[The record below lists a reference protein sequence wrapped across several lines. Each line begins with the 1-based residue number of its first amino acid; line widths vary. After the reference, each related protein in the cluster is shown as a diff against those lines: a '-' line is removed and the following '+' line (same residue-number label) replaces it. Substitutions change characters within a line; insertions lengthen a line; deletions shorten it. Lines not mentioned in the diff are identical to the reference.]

1 MSSLFDD
8 LSLPDA
14 FRRLEGVRVRPD
26 AEEPPVGDPPPQ
38 SAPVDEAPL
47 PQEPPMDEPPYNE
60 PPYDEEPPPPE
71 EPPFDEEPPFEEM
84 PPPEEPPFGETPP
97 PGGPVVHAGPAE
109 HWQSRRAPLGV
120 REDLAELIED
130 LNPAQREAVEHRGSP
145 LLIVAGAGSGK
156 TRVLTRRIAHLLR
169 AGEAMPGEIL
179 AITFTNKAATE
190 MRERVQELVGPV
202 ARSMWVSTF
211 HSACVR
217 ILRRDAAAAGLK
229 SSFTIY
235 DSADS
240 LRLIT
245 TIAKDFELDTKKH
258 APRALASRISSL
270 KSELTDPID
279 FADQAESS
287 KNPFERT
294 LARIYTNYTERLRQ
308 ANAVD
313 FDDLI
318 GLTVTMLRENPA
330 IREGYRRRFRH
341 LLVDEYQDTNIA
353 QYELVRELVGE
364 DPRADLT
371 VVGDSDQSI
380 YAFRGATI
388 RNIIEFEQDFP
399 SARTIVLE
407 QNYRSTQNI
416 LSAANSLIEGNEGR
430 RKKNLWTDQ
439 GAGDQITLYVADD
452 EQAEARYIG
461 RQIDALV
468 DDGRNAGDIAIFYRA
483 NAQSRALEDQLIRIG
498 LPYRVIGGTRFYER
512 REIKDAVA
520 YLQVLSNPADE
531 INLRRILNVPKRGIG
546 DRAEAA
552 IAMLAERE
560 RISFGEALRRA
571 EEAPGIATR
580 SLNAVRTFVSMLDDL
595 QEQARSGEGPAELL
609 EAILTKS
616 GYYAELQGSDD
627 LQDESRLENLAE
639 LISVAAEFEAQVE
652 AADAAASEFEE
663 PEEDSDIAGAP
674 PVPGEAAGPAPGDDA
689 DSRHGPD
696 SESGHGQEPEPG
708 HGPELET
715 GHGPESEPAPGSD
728 VAPDAALTAPDDP
741 EASLIDR
748 FLEKVSLVADAD
760 QIPGAE
766 DQFVTLM
773 TLHTAK
779 GLEFPVVFLTGLED
793 GTFPHNRTLGDPE
806 ELEEERRLAYVG
818 ITRAREK
825 LYITRAQMRAM
836 WGASQFMPASRF
848 LDEIPES
855 VLDVA
860 RAGSTLSGAGFASSG
875 GYGGGSSFGAGYG
888 GRRGPSFSG
897 GLGGGRRDVN
907 RPSFGSGRKPVSAS
921 QMPQLAVGDR
931 VTHDSFGMGTVSEVA
946 GQGEK
951 TQVEVAFKAPHG
963 TKRLLLRYA
972 PLTKL

>member
-14 FRRLEGVRVRPD
+14 FRRLDGVRVNPVGSPSARDDRRDRP
-26 AEEPPVGDPPPQ
+26 EEPPLP
-38 SAPVDEAPL
+38 EAP
-47 PQEPPMDEPPYNE
+47 PEEDE
-60 PPYDEEPPPPE
+60 PPYDEA
-71 EPPFDEEPPFEEM
+71 PPFDEALADAESPVPEPPADHTHAPHPAEQ
-84 PPPEEPPFGETPP
+84 PWHRSPVAPP
-97 PGGPVVHAGPAE
+97 PGLE
-109 HWQSRRAPLGV
+109 
-120 REDLAELIED
+120 ELTD
-130 LNPAQREAVEHRGSP
+130 GLNPAQREAVEHRGSP

-169 AGEAMPGEIL
+169 SGEAMPGEIL
-179 AITFTNKAATE
+179 AITFTNKAAAE
-190 MRERVQELVGPV
+190 MRERVGELVGPV

-245 TIAKDFELDTKKH
+245 TIAKDLELDTKKH
-258 APRALASRISSL
+258 APRALASRISTL
-270 KSELTDPID
+270 KNDLVDPID
-279 FADQAESS
+279 FADQAESA

-318 GLTVTMLRENPA
+318 GLTVTLLRENPA

-341 LLVDEYQDTNIA
+341 LLVDEYQDTNTA
-353 QYELVRELVGE
+353 QYQLVRELVGD

-388 RNIIEFEQDFP
+388 RNIVEFEQDFP
-399 SARTIVLE
+399 TARTIVLE

-416 LSAANSLIEGNEGR
+416 LSAANSVIEENSGR

-439 GAGDQITLYVADD
+439 GAGEKITLYVADD
-452 EQAEARYIG
+452 EKAEARYIG

-468 DDGRNAGDIAIFYRA
+468 DDGRSAGEIAIFYRA
-483 NAQSRALEDQLIRIG
+483 NAQSRALEDQLIRVG
-498 LPYRVIGGTRFYER
+498 LPYRVVGGTRFYER
-512 REIKDAVA
+512 REIKDAIA
-520 YLQVLSNPADE
+520 YLQVLANPADE

-560 RISFGEALRRA
+560 RIGFGDALRRA
-571 EEAPGIATR
+571 DEAPGIATR
-580 SLNAVRTFVSMLDDL
+580 SLNAVRTFVAMLEDL
-595 QEQARSGEGPAELL
+595 QEMAEKGEGPAELL
-609 EAILTKS
+609 EAILTRS

-627 LQDESRLENLAE
+627 PQDESRLENLAE
-639 LISVAAEFEAQVE
+639 LISVAAEFEAQIE
-652 AADAAASEFEE
+652 EADAVASELEDE
-663 PEEDSDIAGAP
+663 DDQEDS
-674 PVPGEAAGPAPGDDA
+674 APGA
-689 DSRHGPD
+689 DI
-696 SESGHGQEPEPG
+696 
-708 HGPELET
+708 
-715 GHGPESEPAPGSD
+715 
-728 VAPDAALTAPDDP
+728 APDAALRAPDDP
-741 EASLIDR
+741 EASLVDR

-760 QIPGAE
+760 QLPGEE

-779 GLEFPVVFLTGLED
+779 GLEFPVVFLTGMED

-806 ELEEERRLAYVG
+806 ELQEERRLAYVG

-825 LYITRAQMRAM
+825 LYLTRSQMRAT
-836 WGASQFMPASRF
+836 WGQTQFMPASRF
-848 LDEIPES
+848 LDEVPEA

-860 RAGSTLSGAGFASSG
+860 RAGSSLSGAGFGGYSGSAGGSG
-875 GYGGGSSFGAGYG
+875 GYGSQ
-888 GRRGPSFSG
+888 RGPSFSG
-897 GLGGGRRDVN
+897 GIGGGRSDIK
-907 RPSFGSGRKPVSAS
+907 RPSFGSGRKATPTEKL
-921 QMPQLAVGDR
+921 PQLVVGDR
-931 VTHDSFGMGTVSEVA
+931 ITHDSFGMGTVTEVA
-946 GQGEK
+946 GQGDK
-951 TQVEVAFKAPHG
+951 TQIEVQFRAPHG
-963 TKRLLLRYA
+963 TKRLVLRYA
-972 PLTKL
+972 AVTKL

>member
-14 FRRLEGVRVRPD
+14 FRRLDGVRVNPATPPHEEPPRE
-26 AEEPPVGDPPPQ
+26 EEPPV
-38 SAPVDEAPL
+38 DE
-47 PQEPPMDEPPYNE
+47 EPPHEEE
-60 PPYDEEPPPPE
+60 PPYDELPPVDDRPVPV
-71 EPPFDEEPPFEEM
+71 PSRPGPARA
-84 PPPEEPPFGETPP
+84 
-97 PGGPVVHAGPAE
+97 GGPG
-109 HWQSRRAPLGV
+109 L
-120 REDLAELIED
+120 DELVD
-130 LNPAQREAVEHRGSP
+130 GLNPAQREAVEHRGSP

-169 AGEAMPGEIL
+169 TGEAMPGEIL
-179 AITFTNKAATE
+179 AITFTNKAAAE
-190 MRERVQELVGPV
+190 MRERVEELVGPA

-245 TIAKDFELDTKKH
+245 TIAKDLQLDTKKH
-258 APRALASRISSL
+258 APRALASRISTL
-270 KSELTDPID
+270 KNDLTDPID
-279 FADQAESS
+279 FADQAESA
-287 KNPFERT
+287 KNPFEKT
-294 LARIYTNYTERLRQ
+294 LAKIYTNYTERLRQ

-318 GLTVTMLRENPA
+318 GLTVALLRDNPA

-341 LLVDEYQDTNIA
+341 LLVDEYQDTNTA
-353 QYELVRELVGE
+353 QYQLVRELVGE
-364 DPRADLT
+364 DPHADLT

-416 LSAANSLIEGNEGR
+416 LTAANAVIEENRGR
-430 RKKNLWTDQ
+430 REKNLWTDQ
-439 GAGDQITLYVADD
+439 GEGEQITLYVADD
-452 EQAEARYIG
+452 EQSEARYIG

-468 DDGRNAGDIAIFYRA
+468 DDGRRAGDIAIFYRA
-483 NAQSRALEDQLIRIG
+483 NAQSRALEDQLIRVG
-498 LPYRVIGGTRFYER
+498 LPYRVVGGTRFYER
-512 REIKDAVA
+512 REIKDAIA
-520 YLQVLSNPADE
+520 YLQVLANPADE

-560 RISFGEALRRA
+560 RIGFGEALRRA

-580 SLNAVRTFVSMLDDL
+580 SLNAVRTFVAMLEDL
-595 QEQARSGEGPAELL
+595 QEMAERGDGPAELL
-609 EAILTKS
+609 EAILTRS

-627 LQDESRLENLAE
+627 PQDESRLENLAE
-639 LISVAAEFEAQVE
+639 LISVAAEFEAQME
-652 AADAAASEFEE
+652 ELDALASEA
-663 PEEDSDIAGAP
+663 EDEDGADEGSAEGDPAPAGSDI
-674 PVPGEAAGPAPGDDA
+674 
-689 DSRHGPD
+689 
-696 SESGHGQEPEPG
+696 
-708 HGPELET
+708 
-715 GHGPESEPAPGSD
+715 
-728 VAPDAALTAPDDP
+728 APDAALTAPDDP
-741 EASLIDR
+741 EAGLVDR

-760 QIPGAE
+760 QLPGEE

-779 GLEFPVVFLTGLED
+779 GLEFPVVFLTGMED
-793 GTFPHNRTLGDPE
+793 GTFPHNRTLSDPD

-818 ITRAREK
+818 ITRARER
-825 LYITRAQMRAM
+825 LYLTRAQMRSM
-836 WGASQFMPASRF
+836 WGQSQYMPASRF
-848 LDEIPES
+848 LDEVPEE

-860 RAGSTLSGAGFASSG
+860 RAGSTLGGSGFGGGAAFGGGGFSGSRSSG
-875 GYGGGSSFGAGYG
+875 
-888 GRRGPSFSG
+888 RGPSFSG
-897 GLGGGRRDVN
+897 GIGGGRSDVK
-907 RPSFGSGRKPVSAS
+907 RPSFGSGRTATPTAKL
-921 QMPQLAVGDR
+921 PQLAVGDR
-931 VTHDSFGMGTVSEVA
+931 VTHDSFGMGTVAEVA
-946 GQGEK
+946 GQGDK
-951 TQVEVAFKAPHG
+951 TQVEVQFRDPHG
-963 TKRLLLRYA
+963 RKRLLLRYA

>member
-8 LSLPDA
+8 LSLPDS
-14 FRRLEGVRVRPD
+14 FRRLEGVRVD
-26 AEEPPVGDPPPQ
+26 ADRAVDGPPHQG
-38 SAPVDEAPL
+38 APL
-47 PQEPPMDEPPYNE
+47 PPS
-60 PPYDEEPPPPE
+60 
-71 EPPFDEEPPFEEM
+71 EPPFDEAPPMETPFDEAPPPYDEV
-84 PPPEEPPFGETPP
+84 PPPEDEPPYGDSPVPGYGSTDRYAPP
-97 PGGPVVHAGPAE
+97 ARPWAASDPQA
-109 HWQSRRAPLGV
+109 
-120 REDLAELIED
+120 LASLVEG
-130 LNPAQREAVEHRGSP
+130 LNPPQREAVEHRGSP

-156 TRVLTRRIAHLLR
+156 TRVLTRRIAHLL
-169 AGEAMPGEIL
+169 ASGEAMPGEIL
-179 AITFTNKAATE
+179 AITFTNKAAAE
-190 MRERVQELVGPV
+190 MRERVAELVGPA

-245 TIAKDFELDTKKH
+245 TIAKDLELDTKKN
-258 APRALASRISSL
+258 APRAIASRISSL
-270 KSELTDPID
+270 KNDLIDPID
-279 FADQAESS
+279 FADQAESA
-287 KNPFERT
+287 KNPFEKT
-294 LARIYTNYTERLRQ
+294 LSRIYTNYTERLRQ

-318 GLTVTMLRENPA
+318 GLTVQLLRENPA

-341 LLVDEYQDTNIA
+341 VMVDEYQDTNPA
-353 QYELVRELVGE
+353 QYALVRELVGE
-364 DPRADLT
+364 DPSADLT

-388 RNIIEFEQDFP
+388 RNIVEFEQDFP

-407 QNYRSTQNI
+407 QNYRSTQSI
-416 LSAANSLIEGNEGR
+416 LTAANAVIEENQGR

-439 GAGDQITLYVADD
+439 GAGDKITLYVADD
-452 EQAEARYIG
+452 EASEARYIG

-468 DDGRNAGDIAIFYRA
+468 DDGRTAGDIAIFYRA

-498 LPYRVIGGTRFYER
+498 LPYKVVGGTRFYER
-512 REIKDAVA
+512 REIKDAIA
-520 YLQVLSNPADE
+520 YLQVLANPADE

-580 SLNAVRTFVSMLDDL
+580 SLNAVRSFVVMLEEL
-595 QEQARSGEGPAELL
+595 QELAQRGDGPAEVL
-609 EAILTKS
+609 EAILQKS

-627 LQDESRLENLAE
+627 PQDESRLENLAE
-639 LISVAAEFEAQVE
+639 LISVASEFEAQME
-652 AADAAASEFEE
+652 AADAAASEFEDE
-663 PEEDSDIAGAP
+663 GSDA
-674 PVPGEAAGPAPGDDA
+674 PAPSSAAPTSDDEEVASAEAVLVDA
-689 DSRHGPD
+689 DGTD
-696 SESGHGQEPEPG
+696 APEG
-708 HGPELET
+708 
-715 GHGPESEPAPGSD
+715 
-728 VAPDAALTAPDDP
+728 
-741 EASLIDR
+741 SLIDR

-793 GTFPHNRTLGDPE
+793 GTFPHQRTFGDPE
-806 ELEEERRLAYVG
+806 QLEEERRLAYVG

-825 LYITRAQMRAM
+825 LYLIRAQMRAT
-836 WGASQFMPASRF
+836 WGAPQFMPASRF
-848 LDEIPES
+848 LDEVPEQ

-860 RAGSTLSGAGFASSG
+860 RAGSTLVGG
-875 GYGGGSSFGAGYG
+875 GYGGGYGSGGYG
-888 GRRGPSFSG
+888 SGRSGGYAGTSGSSRGPAYSG
-897 GLGGGRRDVN
+897 GPGGGRKDVN
-907 RPSFGSGRKPVSAS
+907 RPSFGSGRTPTDVAK
-921 QMPQLAVGDR
+921 MPQLVVGDR
-931 VTHDSFGMGTVSEVA
+931 VTHDTFGMGTVTEVA

-951 TQVEVAFKAPHG
+951 TQVEVQFRAPHG
-963 TKRLLLRYA
+963 KKRLLLRYA
-972 PLTKL
+972 PITKL

>member
-14 FRRLEGVRVRPD
+14 FRRLDGVRVNPVGSPSARDDRRDRP
-26 AEEPPVGDPPPQ
+26 EEPPLP
-38 SAPVDEAPL
+38 EAP
-47 PQEPPMDEPPYNE
+47 PEEDE
-60 PPYDEEPPPPE
+60 PPYDEA
-71 EPPFDEEPPFEEM
+71 PPFDEALADAESPVPEPPADHTHAPHPAEQ
-84 PPPEEPPFGETPP
+84 PWHRSPVAPP
-97 PGGPVVHAGPAE
+97 PGLE
-109 HWQSRRAPLGV
+109 
-120 REDLAELIED
+120 ELTD
-130 LNPAQREAVEHRGSP
+130 GLNPAQREAVEHRGSP

-169 AGEAMPGEIL
+169 SGEAMPGEIL
-179 AITFTNKAATE
+179 AITFTNKAAAE
-190 MRERVQELVGPV
+190 MRERVGELVGPV

-245 TIAKDFELDTKKH
+245 TIAKDLELDTKKH
-258 APRALASRISSL
+258 APRALASRISTL
-270 KSELTDPID
+270 KNDLVDPID
-279 FADQAESS
+279 FADQAESA

-318 GLTVTMLRENPA
+318 GLTVTLLRENPA

-341 LLVDEYQDTNIA
+341 LLVDEYQDTNTA
-353 QYELVRELVGE
+353 QYQLVRELVGE

-416 LSAANSLIEGNEGR
+416 LTAANAVIEENQGR
-430 RKKNLWTDQ
+430 REKNLWTDQ
-439 GAGDQITLYVADD
+439 GEGEQITLYVADD
-452 EQAEARYIG
+452 EQSEARYIG

-468 DDGRNAGDIAIFYRA
+468 DDGRRAGDIAIFYRA

-498 LPYRVIGGTRFYER
+498 LPYRVVGGTRFYER
-512 REIKDAVA
+512 REIKDAIA
-520 YLQVLSNPADE
+520 YLQVLANPADE

-560 RISFGEALRRA
+560 RIGFGDALRRA
-571 EEAPGIATR
+571 DEAPGIATR
-580 SLNAVRTFVSMLDDL
+580 SLNAVRTFVAMLEDL
-595 QEQARSGEGPAELL
+595 QEMAEKGEGPAELL
-609 EAILTKS
+609 EAILTRS

-627 LQDESRLENLAE
+627 PQDESRLENLAE
-639 LISVAAEFEAQVE
+639 LISVAAEFEAQIE
-652 AADAAASEFEE
+652 EADAVASELEDE
-663 PEEDSDIAGAP
+663 DDQEDS
-674 PVPGEAAGPAPGDDA
+674 APGA
-689 DSRHGPD
+689 DI
-696 SESGHGQEPEPG
+696 
-708 HGPELET
+708 
-715 GHGPESEPAPGSD
+715 
-728 VAPDAALTAPDDP
+728 APDAALRAPDDP
-741 EASLIDR
+741 EASLVDR

-760 QIPGAE
+760 QLPGEE

-779 GLEFPVVFLTGLED
+779 GLEFPVVFLTGMED

-806 ELEEERRLAYVG
+806 ELQEERRLAYVG

-825 LYITRAQMRAM
+825 LYLTRSQMRAT
-836 WGASQFMPASRF
+836 WGQTQFMPASRF
-848 LDEIPES
+848 LDEVPEA

-860 RAGSTLSGAGFASSG
+860 RAGSSLSGAGFGGYSGSAGGSG
-875 GYGGGSSFGAGYG
+875 GYGSQ
-888 GRRGPSFSG
+888 RGPSFSG
-897 GLGGGRRDVN
+897 GIGGGRSDIK
-907 RPSFGSGRKPVSAS
+907 RPSFGSGRKATPTEKL
-921 QMPQLAVGDR
+921 PQLVVGDR
-931 VTHDSFGMGTVSEVA
+931 ITHDSFGMGTVTEVA
-946 GQGEK
+946 GQGDK
-951 TQVEVAFKAPHG
+951 TQIEVQFRAPHG
-963 TKRLLLRYA
+963 TKRLVLRYA
-972 PLTKL
+972 AVTKL

>member
-8 LSLPDA
+8 LSLPDS
-14 FRRLEGVRVRPD
+14 FRRLDGVTVTPSTPGAGPTGTDRDAQRPPLDEAPSPEDAPLDDDAPPEEDIPPEDDAPPEEEPLSGAARSAGDERRMSQAPADLDEVPHPADRV
-26 AEEPPVGDPPPQ
+26 EPPVAPRRTGGWGAADPAVL
-38 SAPVDEAPL
+38 S
-47 PQEPPMDEPPYNE
+47 
-60 PPYDEEPPPPE
+60 
-71 EPPFDEEPPFEEM
+71 
-84 PPPEEPPFGETPP
+84 
-97 PGGPVVHAGPAE
+97 
-109 HWQSRRAPLGV
+109 
-120 REDLAELIED
+120 ELTEG

-179 AITFTNKAATE
+179 AITFTNKAAAE
-190 MRERVQELVGPV
+190 MRERVEELVGPV

-217 ILRRDAAAAGLK
+217 ILRRDAQAAGLK

-245 TIAKDFELDTKKH
+245 TIAKDLELDTKKH
-258 APRALASRISSL
+258 APRGIASRISSL
-270 KSELTDPID
+270 KNDLTDPID

-287 KNPFERT
+287 KNPFEKT
-294 LARIYTNYTERLRQ
+294 LSRIYTNYTERLRQ

-318 GLTVTMLRENPA
+318 GLTVTLLRENPG

-341 LLVDEYQDTNIA
+341 LLVDEYQDTNTA
-353 QYELVRELVGE
+353 QYQLVRELIGE

-388 RNIIEFEQDFP
+388 RNIVEFEKDFP
-399 SARTIVLE
+399 SAATIVLE

-416 LSAANSLIEGNEGR
+416 LSAANSVIEENEGR

-439 GAGDQITLYVADD
+439 GAGDKITLYVADD

-468 DDGRNAGDIAIFYRA
+468 DDGRSAGDIAIFYRA

-498 LPYRVIGGTRFYER
+498 LPYRVVGGTRFYER
-512 REIKDAVA
+512 REIKDAMA
-520 YLQVLSNPADE
+520 YLRVLANPADE

-552 IAMLAERE
+552 IAMLAERD
-560 RISFGEALRRA
+560 RLSFGEALRRA
-571 EEAPGIATR
+571 DDAPGIATR
-580 SLNAVRTFVSMLDDL
+580 SLNAVRTFVAMLDDL
-595 QEQARSGEGPAELL
+595 QEMARRGDGPAELL
-609 EAILTKS
+609 EAILQSS

-627 LQDESRLENLAE
+627 PQDESRLENLAE
-639 LISVAAEFEAQVE
+639 LVSVAAEFEAQTE
-652 AADAAASEFEE
+652 AADAAASEFEALS
-663 PEEDSDIAGAP
+663 EDADDAEGLEGAKD
-674 PVPGEAAGPAPGDDA
+674 ADDA
-689 DSRHGPD
+689 DD
-696 SESGHGQEPEPG
+696 ADDAESAEDPAGTSGEDATAPE
-708 HGPELET
+708 T
-715 GHGPESEPAPGSD
+715 DPAPPGWD
-728 VAPDAALTAPDDP
+728 IAPDAALTAPEDP
-741 EASLIDR
+741 EATLVDR
-748 FLEKVSLVADAD
+748 FLEKVALVADAD
-760 QIPGAE
+760 QIPGSE

-779 GLEFPVVFLTGLED
+779 GLEFPVVFLTGMED
-793 GTFPHNRTLGDPE
+793 GTFPHNRTLGDPD
-806 ELEEERRLAYVG
+806 ELQEERRLAYVG
-818 ITRAREK
+818 ITRARER
-825 LYITRAQMRAM
+825 LYLTRAQMRAM
-836 WGASQFMPASRF
+836 WGQSQFMPGSRF
-848 LDEIPES
+848 LDEIPEE

-860 RAGSTLSGAGFASSG
+860 RAGSSLSGAGLG
-875 GYGGGSSFGAGYG
+875 GYGHGAGSGGSSFGGGYRSG
-888 GRRGPSFSG
+888 SQRGPSFSG
-897 GLGGGRRDVN
+897 GIGGGRSDVK
-907 RPSFGSGRKPVSAS
+907 RPSLGSGRKPTAVSDL
-921 QMPQLAVGDR
+921 PQLTVGDR
-931 VTHDSFGMGTVSEVA
+931 VTHDSFGMGSVTEIA

-951 TQVEVAFKAPHG
+951 TQVEVQFKPPHG

>member
-1 MSSLFDD
+1 MSAEPHLDQA
-8 LSLPDA
+8 P
-14 FRRLEGVRVRPD
+14 PP
-26 AEEPPVGDPPPQ
+26 EEPPLDDV
-38 SAPVDEAPL
+38 
-47 PQEPPMDEPPYNE
+47 
-60 PPYDEEPPPPE
+60 PPPE
-71 EPPFDEEPPFEEM
+71 EPPFDDV
-84 PPPEEPPFGETPP
+84 PPPEEPDYDAPP
-97 PGGPVVHAGPAE
+97 PLEEPPADQE
-109 HWQSRRAPLGV
+109 APAAAWQPRRPWVAD
-120 REDLAELIED
+120 RRDLVELTED
-130 LNPAQREAVEHRGSP
+130 LNPAQSEAVEHRGSP

-179 AITFTNKAATE
+179 AITFTNKAAAE

-240 LRLIT
+240 QRLIT
-245 TIAKDFELDTKKH
+245 NIAKDLELDTKKH
-258 APRALASRISSL
+258 APRALAARISSL
-270 KSELTDPID
+270 KNDLTDPID

-287 KNPFERT
+287 KNPFEKT

-341 LLVDEYQDTNIA
+341 LLVDEYQDTNTA
-353 QYELVRELVGE
+353 QYALVRELVGE

-388 RNIIEFEQDFP
+388 RNIVEFEQDFP

-468 DDGRNAGDIAIFYRA
+468 DDGRSAGDIAIFYRA
-483 NAQSRALEDQLIRIG
+483 NAQSRALEDQLIRVG

-520 YLQVLSNPADE
+520 YLQVLANPADE

-552 IAMLAERE
+552 IAMLAERD

-580 SLNAVRTFVSMLDDL
+580 SLNSVRNFVSMLEDL
-595 QEQARSGEGPAELL
+595 QEMARSGEGPAELL

-627 LQDESRLENLAE
+627 PQDESRLENLAE
-639 LISVAAEFEAQVE
+639 LVSVAAEFEAQIE

-663 PEEDSDIAGAP
+663 LEDEVGPAADSAKAADPAPAADATPDSDS
-674 PVPGEAAGPAPGDDA
+674 APGA
-689 DSRHGPD
+689 DI
-696 SESGHGQEPEPG
+696 
-708 HGPELET
+708 
-715 GHGPESEPAPGSD
+715 
-728 VAPDAALTAPDDP
+728 APDAALNAPDNP
-741 EASLIDR
+741 EAPLNDR

-760 QIPGAE
+760 QIPGTE

-818 ITRAREK
+818 LTRAREK
-825 LYITRAQMRAM
+825 LYITRAQMRSM
-836 WGASQFMPASRF
+836 WGATQFMPASRF

-860 RAGSTLSGAGFASSG
+860 RAGSTLSGVGF
-875 GYGGGSSFGAGYG
+875 GGGSYG
-888 GRRGPSFSG
+888 SRSGSTRGPSFSG
-897 GLGGGRRDVN
+897 GIGGGRSDVN
-907 RPSFGSGRKPVSAS
+907 RPSFGSGRKPVSAAN
-921 QMPQLAVGDR
+921 MPQLVVGDR

-951 TQVEVAFKAPHG
+951 TQVEVQFRPPHG

>member
-14 FRRLEGVRVRPD
+14 FRRLDGVEVAPPSGGG
-26 AEEPPVGDPPPQ
+26 APPVG
-38 SAPVDEAPL
+38 A
-47 PQEPPMDEPPYNE
+47 EPPLDEEIPPHEEDAPPEEDEPPFAE
-60 PPYDEEPPPPE
+60 LPPA
-71 EPPFDEEPPFEEM
+71 
-84 PPPEEPPFGETPP
+84 
-97 PGGPVVHAGPAE
+97 PVLAPAPARAAAPAAGLA
-109 HWQSRRAPLGV
+109 
-120 REDLAELIED
+120 DLAGLVDD

-169 AGEAMPGEIL
+169 TREALPGEIL
-179 AITFTNKAATE
+179 AITFTNKAAAE
-190 MRERVQELVGPV
+190 MRERVEELVGPI

-245 TIAKDFELDTKKH
+245 TIAKDLELDTKKH
-258 APRALASRISSL
+258 APRMIASRISSL
-270 KSELTDPID
+270 KNDLVDPID
-279 FADQAESS
+279 FADRAELS
-287 KNPFERT
+287 KDGFDQT
-294 LARIYTNYTERLRQ
+294 LSRIYTNYTERLRQ

-318 GLTVTMLRENPA
+318 GLTVTLLRENPA

-341 LLVDEYQDTNIA
+341 LMVDEYQDTNTA
-353 QYELVRELVGE
+353 QYQLVRELVGN
-364 DPRADLT
+364 DPHASLT

-416 LSAANSLIEGNEGR
+416 LSAANALISGNQGR
-430 RKKNLWTDQ
+430 REKNLWTDQ
-439 GAGDQITLYVADD
+439 GSGEKITLYVADD
-452 EQAEARYIG
+452 EQSEARYIG

-468 DDGRNAGDIAIFYRA
+468 DDGRRAGDVAIFYRA
-483 NAQSRALEDQLIRIG
+483 NAQSRALEDQLIRVG
-498 LPYRVIGGTRFYER
+498 LPYRVVGGTRFYER

-520 YLQVLSNPADE
+520 YLQVLANPADE

-560 RISFGEALRRA
+560 RIGFGEALRRA

-580 SLNAVRTFVSMLDDL
+580 SLNAVRVFVAMLEDL
-595 QEQARSGEGPAELL
+595 QAQAERGDGPAELL
-609 EAILTKS
+609 EAVLTRS

-627 LQDESRLENLAE
+627 PQDESRLENLAE
-639 LISVAAEFEAQVE
+639 LLSVAAEFEAQVE
-652 AADAAASEFEE
+652 AEAAIASELEEEDGISADPAASLL
-663 PEEDSDIAGAP
+663 DS
-674 PVPGEAAGPAPGDDA
+674 
-689 DSRHGPD
+689 
-696 SESGHGQEPEPG
+696 
-708 HGPELET
+708 
-715 GHGPESEPAPGSD
+715 
-728 VAPDAALTAPDDP
+728 
-741 EASLIDR
+741 

-760 QIPGAE
+760 QLPGAE

-779 GLEFPVVFLTGLED
+779 GLEFPVVFLTGMED
-793 GTFPHNRTLGDPE
+793 GTFPHNRTLSDPD

-825 LYITRAQMRAM
+825 LYLTRAQMRAT
-836 WGASQFMPASRF
+836 WGQAQFMPASRF
-848 LDEIPES
+848 LDEVPEET
-855 VLDVA
+855 LDVA
-860 RAGSTLSGAGFASSG
+860 RSGSTLSGAGYSSG
-875 GYGGGSSFGAGYG
+875 GYGGSSSGGYGGG

-897 GLGGGRRDVN
+897 GIGGGRSDVK
-907 RPSFGSGRKPVSAS
+907 RPSLGSGRKPTPAAS
-921 QMPQLAVGDR
+921 LPQLAPGDR
-931 VTHDSFGMGTVSEVA
+931 VTHDSFGMGTVTEVA
-946 GQGEK
+946 GQGDK
-951 TQVEVAFKAPHG
+951 TQVEVQFKAPHG

-972 PLTKL
+972 PITKL

>member
-14 FRRLEGVRVRPD
+14 FRRLDGVQVTPASAQKAAVGREDDRTAVDETDPGLLDRDPPPED
-26 AEEPPVGDPPPQ
+26 EAPPLEEEPPH
-38 SAPVDEAPL
+38 EE
-47 PQEPPMDEPPYNE
+47 EPPYEDEPPR
-60 PPYDEEPPPPE
+60 EELPSVDDRPVAVPSR
-71 EPPFDEEPPFEEM
+71 
-84 PPPEEPPFGETPP
+84 TPQR
-97 PGGPVVHAGPAE
+97 ADGPA
-109 HWQSRRAPLGV
+109 
-120 REDLAELIED
+120 LAALTD
-130 LNPAQREAVEHRGSP
+130 GLNPAQREAVEHRGSP

-169 AGEAMPGEIL
+169 TGEALPGEIL
-179 AITFTNKAATE
+179 AITFTNKAAAE
-190 MRERVQELVGPV
+190 MRERVEELIGPA

-245 TIAKDFELDTKKH
+245 TIAKDLQLDTKKH
-258 APRALASRISSL
+258 APRALASRISTL
-270 KSELTDPID
+270 KNDLTDPVD
-279 FADQAESS
+279 FADQAESA
-287 KNPFERT
+287 KNPFEKT
-294 LARIYTNYTERLRQ
+294 LATIYTNYTERLRQ

-318 GLTVTMLRENPA
+318 GLTVALLRENPA

-341 LLVDEYQDTNIA
+341 LLVDEYQDTNTA
-353 QYELVRELVGE
+353 QYQLVRELVGE

-388 RNIIEFEQDFP
+388 RNIVEFEQDFP

-416 LSAANSLIEGNEGR
+416 LSAANAVIEENQGR

-439 GAGDQITLYVADD
+439 GQGERITLYVADD
-452 EQAEARYIG
+452 EQSEARYIG

-468 DDGRNAGDIAIFYRA
+468 DDGRRAGDIAIFYRA
-483 NAQSRALEDQLIRIG
+483 NAQSRALEDQLIRVG
-498 LPYRVIGGTRFYER
+498 LPYRVVGGTRFYER
-512 REIKDAVA
+512 REIKDAIA
-520 YLQVLSNPADE
+520 YLQVLANPADE

-552 IAMLAERE
+552 IAMLAERD
-560 RISFGEALRRA
+560 RIGFGEALRRA

-580 SLNAVRTFVSMLDDL
+580 SLNAVRTFVAMLEDL
-595 QEQARSGEGPAELL
+595 QAQAERGDGPAELL
-609 EAILTKS
+609 EAILTRS

-627 LQDESRLENLAE
+627 PQDESRLENLAE
-639 LISVAAEFEAQVE
+639 LISVAAEFEAQMEELDALASEVE
-652 AADAAASEFEE
+652 DDEEEGERRQDGASRADDPTAGPADVPTDVPTAGPVDDAAAG
-663 PEEDSDIAGAP
+663 PSDDPA
-674 PVPGEAAGPAPGDDA
+674 VDPGVAGPAPASDA
-689 DSRHGPD
+689 VGADI
-696 SESGHGQEPEPG
+696 
-708 HGPELET
+708 
-715 GHGPESEPAPGSD
+715 
-728 VAPDAALTAPDDP
+728 APDAALTAPDDP
-741 EASLIDR
+741 EAGLVDR

-760 QIPGAE
+760 QLPGEE

-779 GLEFPVVFLTGLED
+779 GLEFPVVFLTGMED
-793 GTFPHNRTLGDPE
+793 GTFPHNRTLGDPD

-825 LYITRAQMRAM
+825 LYLTRAQMRSM
-836 WGASQFMPASRF
+836 WGQSQYMPASRF
-848 LDEIPES
+848 LDEVPEE

-860 RAGSTLSGAGFASSG
+860 RAGSTLGGAGFGGSGYGGSSG
-875 GYGGGSSFGAGYG
+875 GGGGRGAG
-888 GRRGPSFSG
+888 RGPSFSG
-897 GLGGGRRDVN
+897 GIGGGRADVK
-907 RPSFGSGRKPVSAS
+907 RPSFGSGRTATPTEKL
-921 QMPQLAVGDR
+921 PQLAVGDR
-931 VTHDSFGMGTVSEVA
+931 VTHDSFGMGTVAEVS
-946 GQGEK
+946 GQGDK
-951 TQVEVAFKAPHG
+951 TQVEVQFRDPHG
-963 TKRLLLRYA
+963 RKRLLLRYA

>member
-8 LSLPDA
+8 LSLPDS
-14 FRRLEGVRVRPD
+14 FRRLDGVTVTPSTPGAGPTGTDRDAQRPPLDEAPSPEDAPLDDDAPPEEDIPPEDDAPPEEEPLSGAARSAGDERRMSQAPADLDEVPHPADRV
-26 AEEPPVGDPPPQ
+26 EPPVAPRRTGGWGAADPAVL
-38 SAPVDEAPL
+38 S
-47 PQEPPMDEPPYNE
+47 
-60 PPYDEEPPPPE
+60 
-71 EPPFDEEPPFEEM
+71 
-84 PPPEEPPFGETPP
+84 
-97 PGGPVVHAGPAE
+97 
-109 HWQSRRAPLGV
+109 
-120 REDLAELIED
+120 ELTEG

-179 AITFTNKAATE
+179 AITFTNKAAAE
-190 MRERVQELVGPV
+190 MRERVEELVGPV

-217 ILRRDAAAAGLK
+217 ILRRDAQAAGLK

-245 TIAKDFELDTKKH
+245 TIAKDLELDTKKH
-258 APRALASRISSL
+258 APRGIASRISSL
-270 KSELTDPID
+270 KNDLTDPID

-287 KNPFERT
+287 KNPFEKT
-294 LARIYTNYTERLRQ
+294 LSRIYTNYTERLRQ

-318 GLTVTMLRENPA
+318 GLTVTLLRENPG

-341 LLVDEYQDTNIA
+341 LLVDEYQDTNTA
-353 QYELVRELVGE
+353 QYQLVRELVGE

-388 RNIIEFEQDFP
+388 RNIVEFEKDFP
-399 SARTIVLE
+399 SAATIVLE

-416 LSAANSLIEGNEGR
+416 LSAANSVIEENEGR

-439 GAGDQITLYVADD
+439 GAGDKITLYVADD

-468 DDGRNAGDIAIFYRA
+468 DDGRSAGDIAIFYRA

-498 LPYRVIGGTRFYER
+498 LPYRVVGGTRFYER
-512 REIKDAVA
+512 REIKDAMA
-520 YLQVLSNPADE
+520 YLRVLANPADE

-552 IAMLAERE
+552 IAMLAERD
-560 RISFGEALRRA
+560 RVSFGEALRRA
-571 EEAPGIATR
+571 DDAPGIATR
-580 SLNAVRTFVSMLDDL
+580 SLNAVRIFVAMLDDL
-595 QEQARSGEGPAELL
+595 QEMARRGDGPAELL
-609 EAILTKS
+609 EAILQSS

-627 LQDESRLENLAE
+627 PQDESRLENLAE
-639 LISVAAEFEAQVE
+639 LVSVAAEFEAQTE
-652 AADAAASEFEE
+652 AADAAASEFEALS
-663 PEEDSDIAGAP
+663 EDAEDAEGLEGAKD
-674 PVPGEAAGPAPGDDA
+674 ADDA
-689 DSRHGPD
+689 DD
-696 SESGHGQEPEPG
+696 ADDAESAEDPAGTSGEDATAPE
-708 HGPELET
+708 T
-715 GHGPESEPAPGSD
+715 DPAPPGWD
-728 VAPDAALTAPDDP
+728 IAPDAALTAPEDP
-741 EASLIDR
+741 EATLVDR
-748 FLEKVSLVADAD
+748 FLEKVALVADAD
-760 QIPGAE
+760 QIPGSE

-779 GLEFPVVFLTGLED
+779 GLEFPVVFLTGMED
-793 GTFPHNRTLGDPE
+793 GTFPHNRTLGDPD
-806 ELEEERRLAYVG
+806 ELQEERRLAYVG
-818 ITRAREK
+818 ITRARER
-825 LYITRAQMRAM
+825 LYLTRAQMRAM
-836 WGASQFMPASRF
+836 WGQSQFMPGSRF
-848 LDEIPES
+848 LDEIPEG

-860 RAGSTLSGAGFASSG
+860 RAGSSLSGAGLGGFGQGAGSG
-875 GYGGGSSFGAGYG
+875 GGGFGGGYRSGSQ
-888 GRRGPSFSG
+888 RGPSFSG
-897 GLGGGRRDVN
+897 GIGGGRSDVK
-907 RPSFGSGRKPVSAS
+907 RPSLGSGRKPTAVSDL
-921 QMPQLAVGDR
+921 PQLAVGDR
-931 VTHDSFGMGTVSEVA
+931 VTHDSFGMGSVTEIA

-951 TQVEVAFKAPHG
+951 TQVEVQFKPPHG

>member
-14 FRRLEGVRVRPD
+14 FRRLDGVSVTPAAPAMRRVEERD
-26 AEEPPVGDPPPQ
+26 RSVEPPLPDGPP
-38 SAPVDEAPL
+38 E
-47 PQEPPMDEPPYNE
+47 EDEPPYGDDE
-60 PPYDEEPPPPE
+60 PPYAEDEPHYGE
-71 EPPFDEEPPFEEM
+71 ESPFDAAPPAQDRPVPQ
-84 PPPEEPPFGETPP
+84 PPADLAEAP
-97 PGGPVVHAGPAE
+97 HPAE
-109 HWQSRRAPLGV
+109 
-120 REDLAELIED
+120 REQARGSWRSPAGAAAADLAELTD
-130 LNPAQREAVEHRGSP
+130 GLNPAQHEAVEHRGSP

-169 AGEAMPGEIL
+169 TGEAMPGEIL
-179 AITFTNKAATE
+179 AITFTNKAAAE
-190 MRERVQELVGPV
+190 MRERVGELVGPV
-202 ARSMWVSTF
+202 ARSMWVATF

-217 ILRRDAAAAGLK
+217 ILRRDAQAAGLK

-245 TIAKDFELDTKKH
+245 TIAKDLQLDTKKH

-270 KSELTDPID
+270 KNDLVEPAD
-279 FADQAESS
+279 FAAQAESA

-294 LARIYTNYTERLRQ
+294 LARIFTNYTERLRQ

-318 GLTVTMLRENPA
+318 GLTVALLRDNPA

-341 LLVDEYQDTNIA
+341 LLVDEYQDTNTA
-353 QYELVRELVGE
+353 QYQLVRELVGE

-388 RNIIEFEQDFP
+388 RNIVEFEQDFP

-416 LSAANSLIEGNEGR
+416 LSAANSVIEENAGR

-439 GAGDQITLYVADD
+439 GQGEKITLYVADD
-452 EQAEARYIG
+452 EREEARYIG

-468 DDGRNAGDIAIFYRA
+468 DDGRRAGEIAIFYRA
-483 NAQSRALEDQLIRIG
+483 NAQSRALEDQLIRVG
-498 LPYRVIGGTRFYER
+498 LPYRVVGGTRFYER
-512 REIKDAVA
+512 REIKDAIA
-520 YLQVLSNPADE
+520 YLQVLANPADE

-546 DRAEAA
+546 DRAEAT
-552 IAMLAERE
+552 IAMLAERD
-560 RISFGEALRRA
+560 RIGFGEALRRA

-580 SLNAVRTFVSMLDDL
+580 SLNAVRVFVAMLEDL
-595 QEQARSGEGPAELL
+595 QEMAEAGHGPAALL
-609 EAILTKS
+609 EAILQRS

-627 LQDESRLENLAE
+627 PQDESRLENLAE
-639 LISVAAEFEAQVE
+639 LISVAAEFEAQTEEADAVASE
-652 AADAAASEFEE
+652 YEDEMAEAGDAPAAVDVSSATVTTTTAADATPAA
-663 PEEDSDIAGAP
+663 D
-674 PVPGEAAGPAPGDDA
+674 APGA
-689 DSRHGPD
+689 
-696 SESGHGQEPEPG
+696 
-708 HGPELET
+708 
-715 GHGPESEPAPGSD
+715 D

-741 EASLIDR
+741 EASLVDR

-760 QIPGAE
+760 QIPGEE

-779 GLEFPVVFLTGLED
+779 GLEFPVVFLTGMED

-825 LYITRAQMRAM
+825 LYLTRAQMRST
-836 WGASQFMPASRF
+836 WGQSQFMPASRF
-848 LDEIPES
+848 LDEVPEE

-860 RAGSTLSGAGFASSG
+860 RAGSTLSGAGFGGSYSGSG
-875 GYGGGSSFGAGYG
+875 GYGGGRSTSSQ
-888 GRRGPSFSG
+888 RGPSFSG
-897 GLGGGRRDVN
+897 GIGGGRSDIK
-907 RPSFGSGRKPVSAS
+907 RPSLGSGRKATPAEKL
-921 QMPQLAVGDR
+921 PQLVAGDR
-931 VTHDSFGMGTVSEVA
+931 ITHDSFGMGTVTEVA
-946 GQGEK
+946 GQGDK
-951 TQVEVAFKAPHG
+951 TQIEVQFKPPHG
-963 TKRLLLRYA
+963 TKRLVLRYA
-972 PLTKL
+972 AVTKL

>member
-14 FRRLEGVRVRPD
+14 FRRLDGVRVNPAAGED
-26 AEEPPVGDPPPQ
+26 ADLLDRE
-38 SAPVDEAPL
+38 
-47 PQEPPMDEPPYNE
+47 
-60 PPYDEEPPPPE
+60 PPPE
-71 EPPFDEEPPFEEM
+71 EEPAPEEEPPYE
-84 PPPEEPPFGETPP
+84 EEPPHDELPP
-97 PGGPVVHAGPAE
+97 VDDRPVPVPPRPAPARADGPG
-109 HWQSRRAPLGV
+109 
-120 REDLAELIED
+120 LAELVD
-130 LNPAQREAVEHRGSP
+130 GLNPAQREAVEHRGSP

-169 AGEAMPGEIL
+169 TGEALPGEIL
-179 AITFTNKAATE
+179 AITFTNKAAAE
-190 MRERVQELVGPV
+190 MRERVEELVGPA

-245 TIAKDFELDTKKH
+245 TIAKDLQLDTKKH
-258 APRALASRISSL
+258 APRALASRISTL
-270 KSELTDPID
+270 KNDLVDPID
-279 FADQAESS
+279 FADQAESA
-287 KNPFERT
+287 KNPFEKT
-294 LARIYTNYTERLRQ
+294 LATIYTNYTERLRQ

-318 GLTVTMLRENPA
+318 GLTVALLRENPA

-341 LLVDEYQDTNIA
+341 LLVDEYQDTNTA
-353 QYELVRELVGE
+353 QYQLVRELVGE

-416 LSAANSLIEGNEGR
+416 LTAANAVIEENQGR
-430 RKKNLWTDQ
+430 REKNLWTDQ
-439 GAGDQITLYVADD
+439 GEGEQITLYVADD
-452 EQAEARYIG
+452 EQSEARYIG

-468 DDGRNAGDIAIFYRA
+468 DDGRRAGDIAIFYRA
-483 NAQSRALEDQLIRIG
+483 NAQSRALEDQLIRVG
-498 LPYRVIGGTRFYER
+498 LPYRVVGGTRFYER
-512 REIKDAVA
+512 REIKDAIA
-520 YLQVLSNPADE
+520 YLQVLANPADE

-552 IAMLAERE
+552 IAMLAERD
-560 RISFGEALRRA
+560 RIGFGEALRRA

-580 SLNAVRTFVSMLDDL
+580 SLNAVRTFVAMLEDL
-595 QEQARSGEGPAELL
+595 QEMAERGDGPAELL
-609 EAILTKS
+609 EAILTRS

-627 LQDESRLENLAE
+627 PQDESRLENLAE
-639 LISVAAEFEAQVE
+639 LISVAAEFEAQME
-652 AADAAASEFEE
+652 ELDALASEM
-663 PEEDSDIAGAP
+663 EDEKD
-674 PVPGEAAGPAPGDDA
+674 GEGEDGEDRASSADDAVVAGPAPA
-689 DSRHGPD
+689 
-696 SESGHGQEPEPG
+696 
-708 HGPELET
+708 
-715 GHGPESEPAPGSD
+715 SEPVGAD

-741 EASLIDR
+741 EASLVDR

-760 QIPGAE
+760 QLPGEE

-779 GLEFPVVFLTGLED
+779 GLEFPVVFLTGMED
-793 GTFPHNRTLGDPE
+793 GTFPHNRTLSDPD

-825 LYITRAQMRAM
+825 LYLTRAQMRSM
-836 WGASQFMPASRF
+836 WGQSQYMPASRF
-848 LDEIPES
+848 LDEVPEA

-860 RAGSTLSGAGFASSG
+860 RAGSTLGGSGFGGGFSGGSSG
-875 GYGGGSSFGAGYG
+875 GPGGG
-888 GRRGPSFSG
+888 RGPSFSG
-897 GLGGGRRDVN
+897 GIGGGRADVK
-907 RPSFGSGRKPVSAS
+907 RPSFGSGRTATPTAKL
-921 QMPQLAVGDR
+921 PQLAVGDR
-931 VTHDSFGMGTVSEVA
+931 VTHDSFGMGTVAEVS
-946 GQGEK
+946 GQGDK
-951 TQVEVAFKAPHG
+951 TQVEVQFRDPHG
-963 TKRLLLRYA
+963 RKRLLLRYA

>member
-8 LSLPDA
+8 LSLPDS
-14 FRRLEGVRVRPD
+14 FRRLDGVTVTPSTPGAGPTGTDRDAQRPPLDEAPSPEDAPLDDDAPPEEDIPPEDDAPPEEEPLSGAARSAGDERRMSQAPADLDEVPHPADRV
-26 AEEPPVGDPPPQ
+26 EPPVAPRRTGGWGAADPAVL
-38 SAPVDEAPL
+38 S
-47 PQEPPMDEPPYNE
+47 
-60 PPYDEEPPPPE
+60 
-71 EPPFDEEPPFEEM
+71 
-84 PPPEEPPFGETPP
+84 
-97 PGGPVVHAGPAE
+97 
-109 HWQSRRAPLGV
+109 
-120 REDLAELIED
+120 ELTEG

-179 AITFTNKAATE
+179 AITFTNKAAAE
-190 MRERVQELVGPV
+190 MRERVEELVGPV

-217 ILRRDAAAAGLK
+217 ILRRDAQAAGLK

-245 TIAKDFELDTKKH
+245 TIAKDLELDTKKH
-258 APRALASRISSL
+258 APRGIASRISSL
-270 KSELTDPID
+270 KNDLTDPID

-287 KNPFERT
+287 KNPFEKT
-294 LARIYTNYTERLRQ
+294 LSRIYTNYTERLRQ

-318 GLTVTMLRENPA
+318 GLTVTLLRENPG

-341 LLVDEYQDTNIA
+341 LLVDEYQDTNTA
-353 QYELVRELVGE
+353 QYQLVRELVGE

-388 RNIIEFEQDFP
+388 RNIVEFEKDFP
-399 SARTIVLE
+399 SAATIVLE

-416 LSAANSLIEGNEGR
+416 LSAANSVIEENEGR

-439 GAGDQITLYVADD
+439 GAGDKITLYVADD

-468 DDGRNAGDIAIFYRA
+468 DDGRSAGDIAIFYRA

-498 LPYRVIGGTRFYER
+498 LPYRVVGGTRFYER
-512 REIKDAVA
+512 REIKDAMA
-520 YLQVLSNPADE
+520 YLRVLANPADE

-552 IAMLAERE
+552 IAMLAERD
-560 RISFGEALRRA
+560 RVSFGEALRRA
-571 EEAPGIATR
+571 DDAPGIATR
-580 SLNAVRTFVSMLDDL
+580 SLNAVRIFVAMLDDL
-595 QEQARSGEGPAELL
+595 QEMARRGDGPAELL
-609 EAILTKS
+609 EAILQSS

-627 LQDESRLENLAE
+627 PQDESRLENLAE
-639 LISVAAEFEAQVE
+639 LVSVAAEFEAQTE
-652 AADAAASEFEE
+652 AADAAASEFEALS
-663 PEEDSDIAGAP
+663 EDAEDAEGLEGAKD
-674 PVPGEAAGPAPGDDA
+674 ADDA
-689 DSRHGPD
+689 DD
-696 SESGHGQEPEPG
+696 ADDAESAEDPAGTSGEDATAPE
-708 HGPELET
+708 T
-715 GHGPESEPAPGSD
+715 DPAPPGWD
-728 VAPDAALTAPDDP
+728 IAPDAALTAPEDP
-741 EASLIDR
+741 EATLVDR
-748 FLEKVSLVADAD
+748 FLEKVALVADAD
-760 QIPGAE
+760 QIPGSE

-779 GLEFPVVFLTGLED
+779 GLEFPVVFLTGMED
-793 GTFPHNRTLGDPE
+793 GTFPHNRTLGDPD
-806 ELEEERRLAYVG
+806 ELQEERRLAYVG
-818 ITRAREK
+818 ITRARER
-825 LYITRAQMRAM
+825 LYLTRAQMRAM
-836 WGASQFMPASRF
+836 WGQSQFMPGSRF
-848 LDEIPES
+848 LDEIPEG

-860 RAGSTLSGAGFASSG
+860 RAGSSLSGAGLGGFGQGAGSG
-875 GYGGGSSFGAGYG
+875 GGGFGGGYRSGSQH
-888 GRRGPSFSG
+888 GPSFSG
-897 GLGGGRRDVN
+897 GIGGGRSDVK
-907 RPSFGSGRKPVSAS
+907 RPSLGSGRKPTAVSDL
-921 QMPQLAVGDR
+921 PQLAVGDR
-931 VTHDSFGMGTVSEVA
+931 VTHDSFGMGSVTEIA

-951 TQVEVAFKAPHG
+951 TQVEVQFRPPHG

>member
-14 FRRLEGVRVRPD
+14 FRRLDGVRVHPATSPHEEPPRE
-26 AEEPPVGDPPPQ
+26 EEPPV
-38 SAPVDEAPL
+38 DE
-47 PQEPPMDEPPYNE
+47 EPPHEEE
-60 PPYDEEPPPPE
+60 PPYDELPPVDDRPVPV
-71 EPPFDEEPPFEEM
+71 PSRPGPARA
-84 PPPEEPPFGETPP
+84 
-97 PGGPVVHAGPAE
+97 GGPG
-109 HWQSRRAPLGV
+109 L
-120 REDLAELIED
+120 DELVD
-130 LNPAQREAVEHRGSP
+130 GLNPAQREAVEHRGSP

-169 AGEAMPGEIL
+169 TGEAMPGEIL
-179 AITFTNKAATE
+179 AITFTNKAAAE
-190 MRERVQELVGPV
+190 MRERVEELVGPA

-245 TIAKDFELDTKKH
+245 TIAKDLQLDTKKH
-258 APRALASRISSL
+258 APRALASRISTL
-270 KSELTDPID
+270 KNDLVDPID
-279 FADQAESS
+279 FADQAESA
-287 KNPFERT
+287 KNPFEKT
-294 LARIYTNYTERLRQ
+294 LAKIFTNYTERLRQ

-318 GLTVTMLRENPA
+318 GLTVALLRENPA

-341 LLVDEYQDTNIA
+341 LLVDEYQDTNTA
-353 QYELVRELVGE
+353 QYQLVRELVGE
-364 DPRADLT
+364 DPHADLT

-416 LSAANSLIEGNEGR
+416 LTAANAVIEENQGR
-430 RKKNLWTDQ
+430 REKNLWTDQ
-439 GAGDQITLYVADD
+439 GEGEQITLYVADD
-452 EQAEARYIG
+452 EQSEARYIG

-468 DDGRNAGDIAIFYRA
+468 DDGRRAGDIAIFYRA
-483 NAQSRALEDQLIRIG
+483 NAQSRALEDQLIRVG
-498 LPYRVIGGTRFYER
+498 LPYRVVGGTRFYER
-512 REIKDAVA
+512 REIKDAIA
-520 YLQVLSNPADE
+520 YLQVLANPADE

-552 IAMLAERE
+552 IAMLAERD
-560 RISFGEALRRA
+560 RIGFGEALRRA

-580 SLNAVRTFVSMLDDL
+580 SLNAVRTFVAMLEDL
-595 QEQARSGEGPAELL
+595 QAMAERGDGPAELL
-609 EAILTKS
+609 EAILTRS

-627 LQDESRLENLAE
+627 PQDESRLENLAE
-639 LISVAAEFEAQVE
+639 LISVAAEFEAQMEELDALASEMEDEEGDAAAAGGAEGAAE
-652 AADAAASEFEE
+652 AEKDAAAEGTADAAAAGSADAVAEA
-663 PEEDSDIAGAP
+663 SGAVVAGAAP
-674 PVPGEAAGPAPGDDA
+674 ASDPVGGDI
-689 DSRHGPD
+689 
-696 SESGHGQEPEPG
+696 
-708 HGPELET
+708 
-715 GHGPESEPAPGSD
+715 
-728 VAPDAALTAPDDP
+728 APDAALTAPDDP
-741 EASLIDR
+741 EASLVDR

-760 QIPGAE
+760 QLPGEE

-779 GLEFPVVFLTGLED
+779 GLEFPVVFLTGMED
-793 GTFPHNRTLGDPE
+793 GTFPHNRTLQDPD

-825 LYITRAQMRAM
+825 LYLTRAQMRSM
-836 WGASQFMPASRF
+836 WGQSQYMPASRF
-848 LDEIPES
+848 LDEVPEE

-860 RAGSTLSGAGFASSG
+860 RAGSTLGGAGFGGGGFSG
-875 GYGGGSSFGAGYG
+875 GSGFGGGRG
-888 GRRGPSFSG
+888 GGRGPSFSG
-897 GLGGGRRDVN
+897 GVGGGRADVK
-907 RPSFGSGRKPVSAS
+907 RPSFGSGRTATPTDKL
-921 QMPQLAVGDR
+921 PQLAVGDR
-931 VTHDSFGMGTVSEVA
+931 VTHDSFGMGTVAEVS
-946 GQGEK
+946 GQGDK
-951 TQVEVAFKAPHG
+951 TQVEVQFRDPHG
-963 TKRLLLRYA
+963 RKRLLLRYA

>member
-14 FRRLEGVRVRPD
+14 FRRLDGVRVNPVGSPSARDDRRDRP
-26 AEEPPVGDPPPQ
+26 EEPPLP
-38 SAPVDEAPL
+38 EAP
-47 PQEPPMDEPPYNE
+47 PEEDE
-60 PPYDEEPPPPE
+60 PPYDEA
-71 EPPFDEEPPFEEM
+71 PPFDEALADAESPVPEPPADHTHAPHPAEQ
-84 PPPEEPPFGETPP
+84 PWHRSPVAPP
-97 PGGPVVHAGPAE
+97 PGLE
-109 HWQSRRAPLGV
+109 
-120 REDLAELIED
+120 ELTD
-130 LNPAQREAVEHRGSP
+130 GLNPAQREAVEHRGSP

-169 AGEAMPGEIL
+169 SGEAMPGEIL
-179 AITFTNKAATE
+179 AITFTNKAAAE
-190 MRERVQELVGPV
+190 MRERVGELVGPV

-245 TIAKDFELDTKKH
+245 TIAKDLELDTKKH
-258 APRALASRISSL
+258 APRALASRISTL
-270 KSELTDPID
+270 KNDLVDPID
-279 FADQAESS
+279 FADQAESA

-318 GLTVTMLRENPA
+318 GLTVTLLRENPA

-341 LLVDEYQDTNIA
+341 LLVDEYQDTNTA
-353 QYELVRELVGE
+353 QYQLVRELVGD

-388 RNIIEFEQDFP
+388 RNIVEFEQDFP
-399 SARTIVLE
+399 TARTIVLE

-416 LSAANSLIEGNEGR
+416 LSAANSVIEENSGR

-439 GAGDQITLYVADD
+439 GAGEKITLYVADD
-452 EQAEARYIG
+452 EKAEARYIG

-468 DDGRNAGDIAIFYRA
+468 DDGRSAGEIAIFYRA

-498 LPYRVIGGTRFYER
+498 LPYRVVGGTRFYER
-512 REIKDAVA
+512 REIKDAIA
-520 YLQVLSNPADE
+520 YLQVLANPADE

-552 IAMLAERE
+552 IAMLAERD
-560 RISFGEALRRA
+560 RIGFGEALRRA

-580 SLNAVRTFVSMLDDL
+580 SLNAVRTFVAMLEDL
-595 QEQARSGEGPAELL
+595 QAMAERGDGPAELL
-609 EAILTKS
+609 EAILTRS

-627 LQDESRLENLAE
+627 PQDESRLENLAE
-639 LISVAAEFEAQVE
+639 LISVAAEFEAQIE
-652 AADAAASEFEE
+652 EADAVASELEDE
-663 PEEDSDIAGAP
+663 DDQEDS
-674 PVPGEAAGPAPGDDA
+674 APGA
-689 DSRHGPD
+689 
-696 SESGHGQEPEPG
+696 EI
-708 HGPELET
+708 
-715 GHGPESEPAPGSD
+715 
-728 VAPDAALTAPDDP
+728 APDAALRAPDDP
-741 EASLIDR
+741 EASLVDR

-760 QIPGAE
+760 QLPGEE

-779 GLEFPVVFLTGLED
+779 GLEFPVVFLTGMED

-806 ELEEERRLAYVG
+806 ELQEERRLAYVG

-825 LYITRAQMRAM
+825 LYLTRSQMRAT
-836 WGASQFMPASRF
+836 WGQTQFMPASRF
-848 LDEIPES
+848 LDEVPEA

-860 RAGSTLSGAGFASSG
+860 RAGSSLSGAGFGGYSGSAGGSG
-875 GYGGGSSFGAGYG
+875 GYGSQ
-888 GRRGPSFSG
+888 RGPSFSG
-897 GLGGGRRDVN
+897 GIGGGRSDIK
-907 RPSFGSGRKPVSAS
+907 RPSFGSGRKATPTEKL
-921 QMPQLAVGDR
+921 PQLVVGDR
-931 VTHDSFGMGTVSEVA
+931 ITHDSFGMGTVTEVA
-946 GQGEK
+946 GQGDK
-951 TQVEVAFKAPHG
+951 TQIEVQFRAPHG
-963 TKRLLLRYA
+963 TKRLVLRYA
-972 PLTKL
+972 AVTKL

>member
-14 FRRLEGVRVRPD
+14 FRRLDGVSMTP
-26 AEEPPVGDPPPQ
+26 AAPP
-38 SAPVDEAPL
+38 SARDDQDGRHEMPPL
-47 PQEPPMDEPPYNE
+47 PQDPPDDEE
-60 PPYDEEPPPPE
+60 PPYDEQPPE
-71 EPPFDEEPPFEEM
+71 HE
-84 PPPEEPPFGETPP
+84 
-97 PGGPVVHAGPAE
+97 GPVPQPPSDLVHAPHPAE
-109 HWQSRRAPLGV
+109 RPRYGEVAAAAPGLQ
-120 REDLAELIED
+120 ELTD
-130 LNPAQREAVEHRGSP
+130 GLNPAQREAVEHRGSP

-169 AGEAMPGEIL
+169 SGEAMPGEIL
-179 AITFTNKAATE
+179 AITFTNKAAAE
-190 MRERVQELVGPV
+190 MRERVGELVGPV

-245 TIAKDFELDTKKH
+245 TIAKDLQLDTKKH

-270 KSELTDPID
+270 KNDLVDPID
-279 FADQAESS
+279 FADQAESA

-294 LARIYTNYTERLRQ
+294 LAQIYTNYTERLRQ

-318 GLTVTMLRENPA
+318 GLTVTLLRENPA

-341 LLVDEYQDTNIA
+341 LLVDEYQDTNTA
-353 QYELVRELVGE
+353 QYQLVRELVGD

-388 RNIIEFEQDFP
+388 RNIVEFEQDFP
-399 SARTIVLE
+399 TARTIVLE

-416 LSAANSLIEGNEGR
+416 LSAANSVIEENSGR

-439 GAGDQITLYVADD
+439 GTGEKITLYVADD
-452 EQAEARYIG
+452 EKAEARYIG

-468 DDGRNAGDIAIFYRA
+468 DDGRSAGDIAIFYRA

-498 LPYRVIGGTRFYER
+498 LPYRVVGGTRFYER

-520 YLQVLSNPADE
+520 YLQVLANPADE

-560 RISFGEALRRA
+560 RIGFGEALRRA

-580 SLNAVRTFVSMLDDL
+580 SLNAVRTFVAMLDDL
-595 QEQARSGEGPAELL
+595 QEMTEKGEGPAELL
-609 EAILTKS
+609 EAILTRS

-627 LQDESRLENLAE
+627 PQDESRLENLAE

-652 AADAAASEFEE
+652 EADAVASEL
-663 PEEDSDIAGAP
+663 EDD
-674 PVPGEAAGPAPGDDA
+674 ED
-689 DSRHGPD
+689 
-696 SESGHGQEPEPG
+696 
-708 HGPELET
+708 T
-715 GHGPESEPAPGSD
+715 APGSD
-728 VAPDAALTAPDDP
+728 IAPDAALRAPEDP
-741 EASLIDR
+741 EASLVDR

-760 QIPGAE
+760 QLPGEE

-779 GLEFPVVFLTGLED
+779 GLEFPVVFLTGMED
-793 GTFPHNRTLGDPE
+793 GTFPHNRTLSDPE
-806 ELEEERRLAYVG
+806 ELQEERRLAYVG

-825 LYITRAQMRAM
+825 LYLTRSQMRAT
-836 WGASQFMPASRF
+836 WGQTQFMPASRF
-848 LDEIPES
+848 LDEVPEP
-855 VLDVA
+855 VLDIA
-860 RAGSTLSGAGFASSG
+860 RAGSSLSGAGFGGYSGSSG
-875 GYGGGSSFGAGYG
+875 GSGGSYG
-888 GRRGPSFSG
+888 SQRGPSFSG
-897 GLGGGRRDVN
+897 GIGGGRSDVK
-907 RPSFGSGRKPVSAS
+907 RPSFGSGRKATPTEKL
-921 QMPQLAVGDR
+921 PQLAVGDR
-931 VTHDSFGMGTVSEVA
+931 ITHDSFGMGTVTEVA
-946 GQGEK
+946 GQGDR
-951 TQVEVAFKAPHG
+951 TQIEVQFKAPHG
-963 TKRLLLRYA
+963 TKRLVLRYA
-972 PLTKL
+972 AVTKL

>member
-8 LSLPDA
+8 LSLPDS
-14 FRRLEGVRVRPD
+14 FRRLEGVRVD
-26 AEEPPVGDPPPQ
+26 ADRAVDGPPHQG
-38 SAPVDEAPL
+38 APL
-47 PQEPPMDEPPYNE
+47 PPS
-60 PPYDEEPPPPE
+60 
-71 EPPFDEEPPFEEM
+71 EPPFDEAPPMESPFDEAPPPYDEV
-84 PPPEEPPFGETPP
+84 PPPEDEPPYGDAPVPGYGSTDRYAPP
-97 PGGPVVHAGPAE
+97 ARPWAASDPQA
-109 HWQSRRAPLGV
+109 
-120 REDLAELIED
+120 LASLVEG
-130 LNPAQREAVEHRGSP
+130 LNPPQREAVEHRGSP

-156 TRVLTRRIAHLLR
+156 TRVLTRRIAHLL
-169 AGEAMPGEIL
+169 ASGEAMPGEIL
-179 AITFTNKAATE
+179 AITFTNKAAAE
-190 MRERVQELVGPV
+190 MRERVAELVGPA

-245 TIAKDFELDTKKH
+245 TIAKDLELDTKKN
-258 APRALASRISSL
+258 APRAIASRISSL
-270 KSELTDPID
+270 KNDLIDPID
-279 FADQAESS
+279 FADQAESA
-287 KNPFERT
+287 KNPFEKT
-294 LARIYTNYTERLRQ
+294 LSRIYTNYTERLRQ

-318 GLTVTMLRENPA
+318 GLTVQLLRENPA

-341 LLVDEYQDTNIA
+341 VMVDEYQDTNPA
-353 QYELVRELVGE
+353 QYALVRELVGE
-364 DPRADLT
+364 DPSADLT

-388 RNIIEFEQDFP
+388 RNIVEFEQDFP

-407 QNYRSTQNI
+407 QNYRSTQSI
-416 LSAANSLIEGNEGR
+416 LTAANAVIEENQGR

-439 GAGDQITLYVADD
+439 GAGDKITLYVADD
-452 EQAEARYIG
+452 EASEARYIG

-468 DDGRNAGDIAIFYRA
+468 DDGRTAGDIAIFYRA

-498 LPYRVIGGTRFYER
+498 LPYKVVGGTRFYER
-512 REIKDAVA
+512 REIKDAIA
-520 YLQVLSNPADE
+520 YLQVLANPADE

-580 SLNAVRTFVSMLDDL
+580 SLNAVRSFAVMLEEL
-595 QEQARSGEGPAELL
+595 QELAQRGDGPAEVL
-609 EAILTKS
+609 EAILQKS

-627 LQDESRLENLAE
+627 PQDESRLENLAE
-639 LISVAAEFEAQVE
+639 LISVASEFEAQME
-652 AADAAASEFEE
+652 AADAAASEFED
-663 PEEDSDIAGAP
+663 EESDA
-674 PVPGEAAGPAPGDDA
+674 PAPSSAAPTSDDEEVASAEAVLVDA
-689 DSRHGPD
+689 DGTD
-696 SESGHGQEPEPG
+696 APEG
-708 HGPELET
+708 
-715 GHGPESEPAPGSD
+715 
-728 VAPDAALTAPDDP
+728 
-741 EASLIDR
+741 SLINR

-793 GTFPHNRTLGDPE
+793 GTFPHQRTFGDPE
-806 ELEEERRLAYVG
+806 QLEEERRLAYVG

-825 LYITRAQMRAM
+825 LYLTRAQMRAT
-836 WGASQFMPASRF
+836 WGAPQFMPASRF
-848 LDEIPES
+848 LDEVPEQ

-860 RAGSTLSGAGFASSG
+860 RAGSTLAGG
-875 GYGGGSSFGAGYG
+875 GYGGGYGSGGYG
-888 GRRGPSFSG
+888 SGRSGGYAGTSGSSRGPAYSG
-897 GLGGGRRDVN
+897 GPGGGRKDVN
-907 RPSFGSGRKPVSAS
+907 RPSFGSGRTPTDVAK
-921 QMPQLAVGDR
+921 MPQLVVGDR
-931 VTHDSFGMGTVSEVA
+931 VTHDTFGMGTVTEVA

-951 TQVEVAFKAPHG
+951 TQVEVQFRAPHG
-963 TKRLLLRYA
+963 KKRLLLRYA
-972 PLTKL
+972 PITKL

>member
-8 LSLPDA
+8 LSLPDS
-14 FRRLEGVRVRPD
+14 FRRLEGVRVD
-26 AEEPPVGDPPPQ
+26 ADRAVDGPPHQG
-38 SAPVDEAPL
+38 APL
-47 PQEPPMDEPPYNE
+47 PPS
-60 PPYDEEPPPPE
+60 
-71 EPPFDEEPPFEEM
+71 EPPFDEAPPMETPFDEAPPPYDEV
-84 PPPEEPPFGETPP
+84 PPPEDEPPYGDAPVPGYGSTDRYAPP
-97 PGGPVVHAGPAE
+97 ARPWAASDPQA
-109 HWQSRRAPLGV
+109 
-120 REDLAELIED
+120 LASLVEG
-130 LNPAQREAVEHRGSP
+130 LNPPQREAVEHRGSP

-156 TRVLTRRIAHLLR
+156 TRVLTRRIAHLL
-169 AGEAMPGEIL
+169 ASGEAMPGEIL
-179 AITFTNKAATE
+179 AITFTNKAAAE
-190 MRERVQELVGPV
+190 MRERVAELVGPA

-245 TIAKDFELDTKKH
+245 TIAKDLELDTKKN
-258 APRALASRISSL
+258 APRAIASRISSL
-270 KSELTDPID
+270 KNDLIDPID
-279 FADQAESS
+279 FADQAESA
-287 KNPFERT
+287 KNPFEKT

-318 GLTVTMLRENPA
+318 GLTVQLLRENPA

-341 LLVDEYQDTNIA
+341 VMVDEYQDTNPA
-353 QYELVRELVGE
+353 QYALVRELVGE
-364 DPRADLT
+364 DPSADLT

-388 RNIIEFEQDFP
+388 RNIVEFEQDFP

-407 QNYRSTQNI
+407 QNYRSTQSI
-416 LSAANSLIEGNEGR
+416 LTAANAVIEENQGR

-439 GAGDQITLYVADD
+439 GAGDKITLYVADD
-452 EQAEARYIG
+452 EASEARYIG

-468 DDGRNAGDIAIFYRA
+468 DDGRTAGDIAIFYRA

-498 LPYRVIGGTRFYER
+498 LPYKVVGGTRFYER
-512 REIKDAVA
+512 REIKDAIA
-520 YLQVLSNPADE
+520 YLQVLANPADE

-580 SLNAVRTFVSMLDDL
+580 SLNAVRSFVVMLEEL
-595 QEQARSGEGPAELL
+595 QELAQRGDGPAEVL
-609 EAILTKS
+609 EAILQKS

-627 LQDESRLENLAE
+627 PQDESRLENLAE
-639 LISVAAEFEAQVE
+639 LISVASEFEAQME
-652 AADAAASEFEE
+652 AADAAASEFED
-663 PEEDSDIAGAP
+663 EESDAP
-674 PVPGEAAGPAPGDDA
+674 ASDDEEAASAEAVLVDT
-689 DSRHGPD
+689 DS
-696 SESGHGQEPEPG
+696 
-708 HGPELET
+708 
-715 GHGPESEPAPGSD
+715 
-728 VAPDAALTAPDDP
+728 PDAT
-741 EASLIDR
+741 EGSLIDR

-793 GTFPHNRTLGDPE
+793 GTFPHQRTFGDPE
-806 ELEEERRLAYVG
+806 QLEEERRLAYVG

-825 LYITRAQMRAM
+825 LYLTRAQMRAT
-836 WGASQFMPASRF
+836 WGAPQFMPASRF
-848 LDEIPES
+848 LDEVPEQ

-860 RAGSTLSGAGFASSG
+860 RAGSTLAGG
-875 GYGGGSSFGAGYG
+875 GYGGGYGSGGYGSGRSGGYASGSGGFGAS
-888 GRRGPSFSG
+888 RGPAYSG
-897 GLGGGRRDVN
+897 GPGGGRKDVN
-907 RPSFGSGRKPVSAS
+907 RPSFGSGRTPTDVAK
-921 QMPQLAVGDR
+921 MPQLAVGDR
-931 VTHDSFGMGTVSEVA
+931 VTHDSFGMGTVTEVA

-951 TQVEVAFKAPHG
+951 TQVEVQFRAPHG
-963 TKRLLLRYA
+963 KKRLLLRYA
-972 PLTKL
+972 PITKL

>member
-14 FRRLEGVRVRPD
+14 FRRLDGVSVTP
-26 AEEPPVGDPPPQ
+26 APPQ
-38 SAPVDEAPL
+38 GASLRDEDVPPREDEAP
-47 PQEPPMDEPPYNE
+47 PRDEDVPPGEDEAPDPE
-60 PPYDEEPPPPE
+60 AAGDLLEAEAAIAPPPPAPVA
-71 EPPFDEEPPFEEM
+71 EPWAPAGAHPVAAA
-84 PPPEEPPFGETPP
+84 
-97 PGGPVVHAGPAE
+97 PGLV
-109 HWQSRRAPLGV
+109 
-120 REDLAELIED
+120 ELTD
-130 LNPAQREAVEHRGSP
+130 GLNPAQREAVEHRGSP

-169 AGEAMPGEIL
+169 SGEAMPGEIL
-179 AITFTNKAATE
+179 AITFTNKAAAE
-190 MRERVQELVGPV
+190 MRERVGELVGPV

-235 DSADS
+235 DSQDS
-240 LRLIT
+240 LRLLT
-245 TIAKDFELDTKKH
+245 TICKDLQLDTKKH
-258 APRALASRISSL
+258 APRALASRISTL
-270 KSELTDPID
+270 KNDLVDPVD
-279 FADQAESS
+279 FADQAESA

-294 LARIYTNYTERLRQ
+294 LATIYTNYTERLRQ

-318 GLTVTMLRENPA
+318 GLTVTLLRENPA
-330 IREGYRRRFRH
+330 LREGYRRRFRH
-341 LLVDEYQDTNIA
+341 LLVDEYQDTNTA
-353 QYELVRELVGE
+353 QYQLVRELVGD
-364 DPRADLT
+364 DPHASLT

-416 LSAANSLIEGNEGR
+416 LTAANAVIEENEGR

-439 GAGDQITLYVADD
+439 GAGERITLYVADD
-452 EQAEARYIG
+452 EREEARYIG

-468 DDGRNAGDIAIFYRA
+468 DDGRRAGDIAIFYRA
-483 NAQSRALEDQLIRIG
+483 NAQSRALEDQLIRVG
-498 LPYRVIGGTRFYER
+498 LPYRVVGGTRFYER
-512 REIKDAVA
+512 REIKDAIA
-520 YLQVLSNPADE
+520 YLQVLTNPADE

-546 DRAEAA
+546 DRAEAV

-560 RISFGEALRRA
+560 RIGFGEALRRA

-580 SLNAVRTFVSMLDDL
+580 SLNAVRTFVAMLEDL
-595 QEQARSGEGPAELL
+595 QELAAQGTGPADLL
-609 EAILTKS
+609 EAILQRS

-627 LQDESRLENLAE
+627 PQDESRLENLAE

-652 AADAAASEFEE
+652 EADAVASEA
-663 PEEDSDIAGAP
+663 EEDEPAGAEVEP
-674 PVPGEAAGPAPGDDA
+674 AEAEGTPDSAAEPGEDI
-689 DSRHGPD
+689 
-696 SESGHGQEPEPG
+696 
-708 HGPELET
+708 
-715 GHGPESEPAPGSD
+715 
-728 VAPDAALTAPDDP
+728 APDAALTAPDDP
-741 EASLIDR
+741 EASLVDR

-760 QIPGAE
+760 QIPGEE

-779 GLEFPVVFLTGLED
+779 GLEFPVVFLTGMED
-793 GTFPHNRTLGDPE
+793 GTFPHNRTLSDPE

-825 LYITRAQMRAM
+825 LYLTRAQMRAM
-836 WGASQFMPASRF
+836 WGQTQYMPASRF
-848 LDEIPES
+848 LDEVPEP

-860 RAGSTLSGAGFASSG
+860 RAGSTLSGAGFGGTGGGAGGG
-875 GYGGGSSFGAGYG
+875 GYGGGSG
-888 GRRGPSFSG
+888 GGRGPSFSG
-897 GLGGGRRDVN
+897 GIGGGRSDVK
-907 RPSFGSGRKPVSAS
+907 RPSMGSGRRATPVEKL
-921 QMPQLAVGDR
+921 PQLAVGDR
-931 VTHDSFGMGTVSEVA
+931 ITHDSFGMGTVTEVA

-951 TQVEVAFKAPHG
+951 TQIEVQFKAPHG
-963 TKRLLLRYA
+963 TKRLVLRYA
-972 PLTKL
+972 AITKL

>member
-14 FRRLEGVRVRPD
+14 FRRLDGVRVNPATPPHEEPPRE
-26 AEEPPVGDPPPQ
+26 EEPPV
-38 SAPVDEAPL
+38 DE
-47 PQEPPMDEPPYNE
+47 EPPHEEE
-60 PPYDEEPPPPE
+60 PPYDELPPVDDRPVPV
-71 EPPFDEEPPFEEM
+71 PSRPGPARA
-84 PPPEEPPFGETPP
+84 
-97 PGGPVVHAGPAE
+97 GGPG
-109 HWQSRRAPLGV
+109 L
-120 REDLAELIED
+120 DELVD
-130 LNPAQREAVEHRGSP
+130 GLNPAQREAVEHRGSP

-169 AGEAMPGEIL
+169 TGEAMPGEIL
-179 AITFTNKAATE
+179 AITFTNKAAAE
-190 MRERVQELVGPV
+190 MRERVEELVGPA

-245 TIAKDFELDTKKH
+245 TIAKDLQLDTKKH
-258 APRALASRISSL
+258 APRALASRISTL
-270 KSELTDPID
+270 KNDLTDPID
-279 FADQAESS
+279 FADQAESA
-287 KNPFERT
+287 KNPFEKT
-294 LARIYTNYTERLRQ
+294 LAKIYTNYTERLRQ

-318 GLTVTMLRENPA
+318 GLTVALLRDNPA

-341 LLVDEYQDTNIA
+341 LLVDEYQDTNTA
-353 QYELVRELVGE
+353 QYQLVRELVGE

-416 LSAANSLIEGNEGR
+416 LTAANAVIEENRGR
-430 RKKNLWTDQ
+430 REKNLWTDQ
-439 GAGDQITLYVADD
+439 GEGEQITLYVADD
-452 EQAEARYIG
+452 EQSEARYIG

-468 DDGRNAGDIAIFYRA
+468 DDGRRAGDIAIFYRA
-483 NAQSRALEDQLIRIG
+483 NAQSRALEDQLIRVG
-498 LPYRVIGGTRFYER
+498 LPYRVVGGTRFYER
-512 REIKDAVA
+512 REIKDAIA
-520 YLQVLSNPADE
+520 YLQVLANPADE

-560 RISFGEALRRA
+560 RIGFGEALRRA

-580 SLNAVRTFVSMLDDL
+580 SLNAVRTFVAMLEDL
-595 QEQARSGEGPAELL
+595 QEMAERGDGPAELL
-609 EAILTKS
+609 EAILTRS

-627 LQDESRLENLAE
+627 PQDESRLENLAE
-639 LISVAAEFEAQVE
+639 LISVAAEFEAQME
-652 AADAAASEFEE
+652 ELDALASEA
-663 PEEDSDIAGAP
+663 EDEDGADEGSAEGAPAPAGSDI
-674 PVPGEAAGPAPGDDA
+674 
-689 DSRHGPD
+689 
-696 SESGHGQEPEPG
+696 
-708 HGPELET
+708 
-715 GHGPESEPAPGSD
+715 
-728 VAPDAALTAPDDP
+728 APDAALTAPDDP
-741 EASLIDR
+741 EAGLVDR

-760 QIPGAE
+760 QLPGEE

-779 GLEFPVVFLTGLED
+779 GLEFPVVFLTGMED
-793 GTFPHNRTLGDPE
+793 GTFPHNRTLSDPD

-818 ITRAREK
+818 ITRARER
-825 LYITRAQMRAM
+825 LYLTRAQMRSM
-836 WGASQFMPASRF
+836 WGQSQYMPASRF
-848 LDEIPES
+848 LDEVPEE

-860 RAGSTLSGAGFASSG
+860 RAGSTLGGSGFGGGAAFGGGGFSGSRSSG
-875 GYGGGSSFGAGYG
+875 
-888 GRRGPSFSG
+888 RGPSFSG
-897 GLGGGRRDVN
+897 GIGGGRSDVK
-907 RPSFGSGRKPVSAS
+907 RPSFGSGRTATPTAKL
-921 QMPQLAVGDR
+921 PQLAVGDR
-931 VTHDSFGMGTVSEVA
+931 VTHDSFGMGTVTEVA
-946 GQGEK
+946 GQGDK
-951 TQVEVAFKAPHG
+951 TQVEVQFRDPHG
-963 TKRLLLRYA
+963 RKRLLLRYA

>member
-14 FRRLEGVRVRPD
+14 FRRLDGVSVAPAAPERARGDERGRPEGPPEEEGRPYE
-26 AEEPPVGDPPPQ
+26 EEPPYED
-38 SAPVDEAPL
+38 
-47 PQEPPMDEPPYNE
+47 E
-60 PPYDEEPPPPE
+60 PPYDEAPPMEERPVPQPPADLAQA
-71 EPPFDEEPPFEEM
+71 P
-84 PPPEEPPFGETPP
+84 
-97 PGGPVVHAGPAE
+97 HPADRGRGHE
-109 HWQSRRAPLGV
+109 GRYGDLGTAPAA
-120 REDLAELIED
+120 LAELTD
-130 LNPAQREAVEHRGSP
+130 GLNPAQHQAVEHRGSP

-169 AGEAMPGEIL
+169 SGEAMPGEIL
-179 AITFTNKAATE
+179 AITFTNKAAAE
-190 MRERVQELVGPV
+190 MRERVGELVGPV

-245 TIAKDFELDTKKH
+245 TIAKDLELDTKKH
-258 APRALASRISSL
+258 APRALASRISTL
-270 KSELTDPID
+270 KNDLIDPID
-279 FADQAESS
+279 FADQAESA
-287 KNPFERT
+287 KNPFEKT

-318 GLTVTMLRENPA
+318 GLTVTLLRENPA

-341 LLVDEYQDTNIA
+341 LLVDEYQDTNTA
-353 QYELVRELVGE
+353 QYQLVRELVGE

-388 RNIIEFEQDFP
+388 RNIVEFEQDFP

-416 LSAANSLIEGNEGR
+416 LSAANAVIEENAGR
-430 RKKNLWTDQ
+430 RKKNLWTDE
-439 GAGDQITLYVADD
+439 GTGEKITLYVADD
-452 EQAEARYIG
+452 EKAEARYIG

-468 DDGRNAGDIAIFYRA
+468 DDGRSAGDVAIFYRA

-498 LPYRVIGGTRFYER
+498 LPYRVVGGTRFYER

-520 YLQVLSNPADE
+520 YLQVLANPADE

-560 RISFGEALRRA
+560 RIGFGEALRRA

-580 SLNAVRTFVSMLDDL
+580 SLNAVRTFVAMLEDL
-595 QEQARSGEGPAELL
+595 QEMAERGDGPAELL
-609 EAILTKS
+609 EAILTRS

-627 LQDESRLENLAE
+627 PQDESRLENLAE
-639 LISVAAEFEAQVE
+639 LISVAAEFEAQME
-652 AADAAASEFEE
+652 EADAVASEVEDEE
-663 PEEDSDIAGAP
+663 
-674 PVPGEAAGPAPGDDA
+674 GD
-689 DSRHGPD
+689 
-696 SESGHGQEPEPG
+696 
-708 HGPELET
+708 
-715 GHGPESEPAPGSD
+715 PGSD
-728 VAPDAALTAPDDP
+728 IAPDAALRAPDDP
-741 EASLIDR
+741 EASLVDR

-760 QIPGAE
+760 QIPGEE

-779 GLEFPVVFLTGLED
+779 GLEFPVVFLTGMED

-825 LYITRAQMRAM
+825 LYLTRSQMRST
-836 WGASQFMPASRF
+836 WGQTQFMPASRF
-848 LDEIPES
+848 LDEVPEA

-860 RAGSTLSGAGFASSG
+860 RAGSSLSGAGFGGSG
-875 GYGGGSSFGAGYG
+875 GYGGSYSSGSQ
-888 GRRGPSFSG
+888 RGPSFSG
-897 GLGGGRRDVN
+897 GIGGGRSDIK
-907 RPSFGSGRKPVSAS
+907 RPSLGSGRKATPTEKL
-921 QMPQLAVGDR
+921 PQLVVGDR
-931 VTHDSFGMGTVSEVA
+931 ITHDSFGMGTVSEVA
-946 GQGEK
+946 GQGDK
-951 TQVEVAFKAPHG
+951 TQIEVQFKPPHG
-963 TKRLLLRYA
+963 TKRLVLRYA
-972 PLTKL
+972 AVTKL

>member
-8 LSLPDA
+8 LSLPDS
-14 FRRLEGVRVRPD
+14 FRRLDGVTVTPSTPGAGPTGTDRDAQRPPLDEAPSPEDAPLDDDAPPEEDIPPEDDAPPEEEPLSGAARSAGDERRMSQAPADLDEVPHPADRV
-26 AEEPPVGDPPPQ
+26 EPPVAPRRTGGWGAADPAVL
-38 SAPVDEAPL
+38 S
-47 PQEPPMDEPPYNE
+47 
-60 PPYDEEPPPPE
+60 
-71 EPPFDEEPPFEEM
+71 
-84 PPPEEPPFGETPP
+84 
-97 PGGPVVHAGPAE
+97 
-109 HWQSRRAPLGV
+109 
-120 REDLAELIED
+120 ELTEG

-179 AITFTNKAATE
+179 AITFTNKAAAE
-190 MRERVQELVGPV
+190 MRERVEELVGPV

-217 ILRRDAAAAGLK
+217 ILRRDAQAAGLK

-245 TIAKDFELDTKKH
+245 TIAKDLELDTKKH
-258 APRALASRISSL
+258 APRGIASRISSL
-270 KSELTDPID
+270 KNDLTDPID

-287 KNPFERT
+287 KNPFEKT
-294 LARIYTNYTERLRQ
+294 LSRIYTNYTERLRQ

-318 GLTVTMLRENPA
+318 GLTVTLLRENPG

-341 LLVDEYQDTNIA
+341 LLVDEYQDTNTA
-353 QYELVRELVGE
+353 QYQLVRELVGE

-388 RNIIEFEQDFP
+388 RNIVEFEKDFP
-399 SARTIVLE
+399 SAATIVLE

-416 LSAANSLIEGNEGR
+416 LSAANSVIEENEGR

-439 GAGDQITLYVADD
+439 GAGDKITLYVADD

-468 DDGRNAGDIAIFYRA
+468 DDGRSAGDIAIFYRA

-498 LPYRVIGGTRFYER
+498 LPYRVVGGTRFYER
-512 REIKDAVA
+512 REIKDAMA
-520 YLQVLSNPADE
+520 YLRVLANPADE

-552 IAMLAERE
+552 IAMLAERD
-560 RISFGEALRRA
+560 RVSFGEALRRA
-571 EEAPGIATR
+571 DDAPGIATR
-580 SLNAVRTFVSMLDDL
+580 SLNAVRIFVAMLDDL
-595 QEQARSGEGPAELL
+595 QEMARRGDGPAELL
-609 EAILTKS
+609 EAILQSS

-627 LQDESRLENLAE
+627 PQDESRLENLAE
-639 LISVAAEFEAQVE
+639 LVSVAAEFEAQTE
-652 AADAAASEFEE
+652 AADAAASEFEALS
-663 PEEDSDIAGAP
+663 EDAEDAEDAEGLEGAKD
-674 PVPGEAAGPAPGDDA
+674 ADDA
-689 DSRHGPD
+689 DD
-696 SESGHGQEPEPG
+696 ADDAESAEDPAGTSGEDATAPE
-708 HGPELET
+708 T
-715 GHGPESEPAPGSD
+715 DPAPPGWD
-728 VAPDAALTAPDDP
+728 IAPDAALTAPEDP
-741 EASLIDR
+741 EATLVDR
-748 FLEKVSLVADAD
+748 FLEKVALVADAD
-760 QIPGAE
+760 QIPGSE

-779 GLEFPVVFLTGLED
+779 GLEFPVVFLTGMED
-793 GTFPHNRTLGDPE
+793 GTFPHNRTLGDPD
-806 ELEEERRLAYVG
+806 ELQEERRLAYVG
-818 ITRAREK
+818 ITRARER
-825 LYITRAQMRAM
+825 LYLTRAQMRAM
-836 WGASQFMPASRF
+836 WGQSQFMPGSRF
-848 LDEIPES
+848 LDEIPEG

-860 RAGSTLSGAGFASSG
+860 RAGSSLSGAGLGGFGQGAGSG
-875 GYGGGSSFGAGYG
+875 GGGFGGGYRSGSQ
-888 GRRGPSFSG
+888 RGPSFSG
-897 GLGGGRRDVN
+897 GIGGGRSDVK
-907 RPSFGSGRKPVSAS
+907 RPSLGSGRKPTAVSDL
-921 QMPQLAVGDR
+921 PQLAVGDR
-931 VTHDSFGMGTVSEVA
+931 VTHDSFGMGSVTEIA

-951 TQVEVAFKAPHG
+951 TQVEVQFKPPHG

>member
-8 LSLPDA
+8 LSLPDS
-14 FRRLEGVRVRPD
+14 FRRLDGVTVTPSTPGAGPTGTDRDAQRPPLDEAPSPEDAPLDDDAPPEEDIPPEDDAPPEEEPLSGAARSAGDERRMSQAPADLDEVPHPADRV
-26 AEEPPVGDPPPQ
+26 EPPVAPRRTGGWGAADPAVL
-38 SAPVDEAPL
+38 S
-47 PQEPPMDEPPYNE
+47 
-60 PPYDEEPPPPE
+60 
-71 EPPFDEEPPFEEM
+71 
-84 PPPEEPPFGETPP
+84 
-97 PGGPVVHAGPAE
+97 
-109 HWQSRRAPLGV
+109 
-120 REDLAELIED
+120 ELTEG

-179 AITFTNKAATE
+179 AITFTNKAAAE
-190 MRERVQELVGPV
+190 MRERVEELVGPV

-217 ILRRDAAAAGLK
+217 ILRRDAQAAGLK

-245 TIAKDFELDTKKH
+245 TIAKDLELDTKKH
-258 APRALASRISSL
+258 APRGIASRISSL
-270 KSELTDPID
+270 KNDLTDPID

-287 KNPFERT
+287 KNPFEKT
-294 LARIYTNYTERLRQ
+294 LSRIYTNYTERLRQ

-318 GLTVTMLRENPA
+318 GLTVTLLRDNPG

-341 LLVDEYQDTNIA
+341 LLVDEYQDTNTA
-353 QYELVRELVGE
+353 QYQLVRELIGE

-388 RNIIEFEQDFP
+388 RNIVEFEKDFP
-399 SARTIVLE
+399 SAATIVLE

-416 LSAANSLIEGNEGR
+416 LSAANSVIEENEGR

-439 GAGDQITLYVADD
+439 GAGDKITLYVADD

-468 DDGRNAGDIAIFYRA
+468 DDGRSAGDIAIFYRA

-498 LPYRVIGGTRFYER
+498 LPYRVVGGTRFYER
-512 REIKDAVA
+512 REIKDAMA
-520 YLQVLSNPADE
+520 YLRVLANPADE

-552 IAMLAERE
+552 IAMLAERD
-560 RISFGEALRRA
+560 RLSFGEALRRA
-571 EEAPGIATR
+571 DDAPGIATR
-580 SLNAVRTFVSMLDDL
+580 SLNAVRTFVAMLDDL
-595 QEQARSGEGPAELL
+595 QEMARRGDGPAELL
-609 EAILTKS
+609 EAILQSS

-627 LQDESRLENLAE
+627 PQDESRLENLAE
-639 LISVAAEFEAQVE
+639 LVSVAAEFEAQTE
-652 AADAAASEFEE
+652 AADAAASEFEALS
-663 PEEDSDIAGAP
+663 EDADDAEGLEGAKD
-674 PVPGEAAGPAPGDDA
+674 ADDA
-689 DSRHGPD
+689 DD
-696 SESGHGQEPEPG
+696 ADDAESAEDPAGTSGEDATAPE
-708 HGPELET
+708 T
-715 GHGPESEPAPGSD
+715 DPAPPGWD
-728 VAPDAALTAPDDP
+728 IAPDAALTAPEDP
-741 EASLIDR
+741 EATLVDR
-748 FLEKVSLVADAD
+748 FLEKVALVADAD
-760 QIPGAE
+760 QIPGSE

-779 GLEFPVVFLTGLED
+779 GLEFPVVFLTGMED
-793 GTFPHNRTLGDPE
+793 GTFPHNRTLGDPD
-806 ELEEERRLAYVG
+806 ELQEERRLAYVG
-818 ITRAREK
+818 ITRARER
-825 LYITRAQMRAM
+825 LYLTRAQMRAM
-836 WGASQFMPASRF
+836 WGQSQFMPGSRF
-848 LDEIPES
+848 LDEIPEE

-860 RAGSTLSGAGFASSG
+860 RAGSSLSGAGLG
-875 GYGGGSSFGAGYG
+875 GYGHGAGSGGSSFGGGYRSG
-888 GRRGPSFSG
+888 SQRGPSFSG
-897 GLGGGRRDVN
+897 GIGGGRSDVK
-907 RPSFGSGRKPVSAS
+907 RPSLGSGRKPTAVSDL
-921 QMPQLAVGDR
+921 PQLTVGDR
-931 VTHDSFGMGTVSEVA
+931 VTHDSFGMGSVTEIA

-951 TQVEVAFKAPHG
+951 TQVEVQFKPPHG